1 MPAEAERASSAT
13 TSLTQ
18 AERTAL
24 SDRAMIEAAKELLLE
39 RGIEKTTLAAIGERA
54 GYSRGLASYRYGTKA
69 GLFDAV
75 CRSIAR
81 SWLDV
86 LNERVGVQTG
96 TEAMCTALDSFF
108 EFVSRHPQDA
118 QVLQIL
124 YGAAASPEAE
134 YRQTSAD
141 IHQRQLDDVAAWV
154 RAGIDEGSIR
164 PDVDPR
170 SVATHYIAYIS
181 GMTYLWLI
189 SPESVDFQKANDDMK
204 RHLRVSLRIQ

>member
-1 MPAEAERASSAT
+1 MTAESERSASAT
-13 TSLTQ
+13 TTLTQ

-24 SDRAMIEAAKELLLE
+24 SDRAMIDAAKELLLE

-75 CRSIAR
+75 CRSIGR
-81 SWLDV
+81 RWLDF
-86 LNERVGVQTG
+86 LNERVGAQSG
-96 TEAMCTALDSFF
+96 IEAMCTALDSFF
-108 EFVSRHPQDA
+108 EFVSRHPTDT

-124 YGAAASPEAE
+124 YGAAASPDAE
-134 YRQTSAD
+134 YRHTSVD

-154 RAGIDEGSIR
+154 SAGVSNGSIR
-164 PDVDPR
+164 PDVDPQ

-189 SPESVDFQKANDDMK
+189 SQESVDFRKANEDMK
-204 RHLRVSLRIQ
+204 THLRMSLRN